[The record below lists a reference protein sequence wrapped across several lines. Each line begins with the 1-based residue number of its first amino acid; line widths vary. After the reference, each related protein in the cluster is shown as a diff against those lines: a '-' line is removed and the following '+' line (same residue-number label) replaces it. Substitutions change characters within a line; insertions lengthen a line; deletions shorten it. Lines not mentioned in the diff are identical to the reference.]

1 MSVTT
6 DKYELY
12 LQAEAA
18 KEKEQM
24 TLVWKAI
31 DALQHVRAE
40 EVLQNFGGSGITPTD
55 TGARRLAHTAGMLLG
70 IRLTN
75 EALANKMAKDFYTL
89 LNRLATYGGVDTVE
103 VGTTN
108 DGKPINHEFPRYR
121 VILGDDGTLGGFT
134 VRWFNVTTKCESNTL
149 RHAFSKSSYDAWKW
163 CVFSHQNGG
172 ILRDYIYQFNG
183 GLLLHG
189 FGEVFAVDLSPKDHP
204 YWSIHT

>member
-12 LQAEAA
+12 LQAEAE

-24 TLVWKAI
+24 KVVWKAI
-31 DALQHVRAE
+31 DSLQHARDL
-40 EVLQNFGGSGITPTD
+40 EVLQNFGGSAIMPTD
-55 TGARRLAHTAGMLLG
+55 TGVRRLAHTAGMLMG

-75 EALANKMAKDFYTL
+75 EALANKMAKDFYTS
-89 LNRLATYGGVDTVE
+89 LNRLATYGGTDTVE

-108 DGKPINHEFPRYR
+108 DGKPINYEFPRYR
-121 VILGDDGTLGGFT
+121 ILLGDDNTLGGFT
-134 VRWFNVTTKCESNTL
+134 VRWYNVTTKCESGTL
-149 RHAFSKSSYDAWKW
+149 RHAFSKNSYDGYKW
-163 CVFSHQNGG
+163 SVTHHNHE

-189 FGEVFAVDLSPKDHP
+189 LGEVFAVDVSPKDHP